1 MKYFALLIATCIL
14 ILTGCTPATTPS
26 VVGAEA
32 YCQETVHILDAV
44 QADMPEIQRTASLAA
59 GCYCDKW
66 RDMGLSADGSG
77 VFCSEI
83 TGRSGSVMALGSG
96 RTGEKGYRGV
106 VLYCLQGRDHLAG
119 DLAKIAGYNERG
131 CKVFLFGS
139 KDLLERAQ
147 LSGAKCEA
155 VIEIP
160 NASVAGVS
168 TYDLASVCV
177 VWPWMCEFVSACT
190 RQGQMPVMFL
200 SIFVPGGM
208 DRIAKNT
215 LKPSETGDQSLRKNP
230 EVLKAVENDSTL
242 KSLRTYKDQLESELP
257 NLRRKFGPDHRQ
269 ARDMENKL
277 TEVNRQI
284 EKTTQEV
291 IDQVAKL
298 YTPACLRTYRKFES
312 TAPKAIPAG
321 QLGNEWLTMARANL
335 AAVYEHD
342 MPAIRKAAQMASAA
356 KRGGHSAYLRTNG
369 HADGHLFGS
378 AFNPTNFIDAN
389 GMPKDKKIAK
399 GDMVLGLAYN
409 SIFAMPGEI
418 EFVKMS
424 RASGAAC
431 VWSASAPAAAGDPK
445 TVATLPGEV
454 FIDQHWAYGDA
465 DVTVPGYD
473 AKIGPTSGAVELE
486 IYLMTNAEMNV
497 LSDAQVEKDD

>member
-1 MKYFALLIATCIL
+1 MKYVALLIATCIL
-14 ILTGCTPATTPS
+14 ILPGCTPVTTPP

-32 YCQETVHILDAV
+32 YYQETVRILDAV

-59 GCYCDKW
+59 GYYCDKW
-66 RDMGLSADGSG
+66 HDMGLSADGSG
-77 VFCSEI
+77 VFYSEI

-96 RTGEKGYRGV
+96 QTGEKGYRGV
-106 VLYCLQGRDHLAG
+106 ALYCLQGRDHFAA
-119 DLAKIAGYNERG
+119 DLAKIADYDERG

-155 VIEIP
+155 VIEVP

-177 VWPWMCEFVSACT
+177 VWPWMCEFVAACT
-190 RQGQMPVMFL
+190 RQGQMPVVFK
-200 SIFVPGGM
+200 SIFVPTGM
-208 DRIAKNT
+208 DRIAKNA
-215 LKPSETGDQSLRKNP
+215 LKPASN
-230 EVLKAVENDSTL
+230 
-242 KSLRTYKDQLESELP
+242 
-257 NLRRKFGPDHRQ
+257 
-269 ARDMENKL
+269 
-277 TEVNRQI
+277 
-284 EKTTQEV
+284 
-291 IDQVAKL
+291 
-298 YTPACLRTYRKFES
+298 LRTYRKFE
-312 TAPKAIPAG
+312 PAVPQAMPAE
-321 QLGNEWLTMARANL
+321 QLGNEWLAAARANL
-335 AAVYEHD
+335 AAVHEHD
-342 MPAIRKAAQMASAA
+342 MAGIRQAGQMAAA
-356 KRGGHSAYLRTNG
+356 ARRGGHAAYLRTNG

-378 AFNPTNFIDAN
+378 AFNPNNFIDAN
-389 GMPKDKKIAK
+389 GMPKDKKIGK

-409 SIFAMPGEI
+409 SIFAMPGEV
-418 EFVKMS
+418 EFVKMA

-445 TVATLPGEV
+445 TVATLPGEI

-473 AKIGPTSGAVELE
+473 AKMGPTSGAVELG
-486 IYLMTNAEMNV
+486 IYLMINAEMNV